1 MNIFKFFTI
10 FILGFVISAPSSM
23 IGLAGGFLFVPIL
36 ILIFQ
41 LPAQNAVAISLV
53 AITGTT
59 VSATLGYI
67 RQKKVN
73 FKLGLLYD
81 ILDIPGIILGAYLT
95 TLLSSEI
102 LTVICGI
109 FLIMVS
115 VLLMRKSIF
124 FWNNKKINKIKP
136 RKFQHSKLTIISI
149 LISSLLGGFITGLT
163 GMGGGITDTS
173 TMILLGISPHIAVAS
188 SEFAMALTN
197 VFGVIAH
204 GFLDNILLE
213 FAVPLVI
220 GTVIGAQVGCLLCK
234 RIKADFIRKIIILI
248 TFVVGL
254 RLIFSLFII

>member
-1 MNIFKFFTI
+1 MNIFRFFI
-10 FILGFVISAPSSM
+10 ISILGFVISTPSSM

-41 LPAQNAVAISLV
+41 LPAQNAIAVSLF

-67 RQKKVN
+67 RQKKVD

-81 ILDIPGIILGAYLT
+81 ILDVPGVILGAYLT
-95 TLLSSEI
+95 TLLPSNI

-109 FLIMVS
+109 FLVMFS
-115 VLLMRKSIF
+115 VLMMKKSIS
-124 FWNNKKINKIKP
+124 WNNKQLKKVHPK
-136 RKFQHSKLTIISI
+136 KFQYSIHTLISI
-149 LISSLLGGFITGLT
+149 LTSSFLGGFMTGLV
-163 GMGGGITDTS
+163 GLGGGITDTS
-173 TMILLGISPHIAVAS
+173 TMLLLGISPHIAVAS

-197 VFGVIAH
+197 VVGVITH
-204 GFLDNILLE
+204 GFLNNILLE
-213 FAVPLVI
+213 YALPLTI
-220 GTVIGAQVGCLLCK
+220 GTIIGAQVGCLMCK
-234 RIKADFIRKIIILI
+234 RVKASFIRKVIVLI